1 MKKTL
6 RILLPIILSIVIIL
20 CMLWYL
26 FIYDRDFT
34 RDMLLG
40 FARFSESKGNHTVAT
55 WFYNQAY
62 AQSGNSD
69 AVAIELAEQ
78 YKSSGNYTKAEF
90 TLCNAIADGAGFDVY
105 VALSKTYVEQDKLLD
120 AVNMLNNVTNTE
132 VKHQLEIMRPT
143 APVASPTP
151 GFYTQYIS
159 VTLQSEMSTIYASG
173 NGQYPSTATNR
184 YTTPLLLS
192 DGENTICAVAVDDNG
207 LVSALSTFVY
217 TVGGVIQKMDFS
229 DAAIEAAVRSAL
241 NVSEEKALYT
251 NDLWTIKEFTIPSSA
266 TDYTDLKHMS
276 FLETLTIESG
286 ASGQL
291 HHISNLPNLIK
302 LSISKT
308 TVSQEDLK
316 AIGSRPALKELTLSS
331 CSITGIAPLENAA
344 GLVKLDLNNNT
355 IRNIDAISAM
365 KDLQEL
371 NLQHNAVESIA
382 ALKENVQLKRLDVS
396 YNSISSLSPIA
407 NLSVLG
413 WLDASTNAI
422 TDLGNLE
429 RLTSLTYLDLASN
442 DLTDVSQISACS
454 KLTDLNISSNKLSD
468 ISAVTALKELANLDF
483 SYNQVTTIPSFDK
496 NCALVTITGS
506 NNKLSSLDPLGGLR
520 HLNIVNMD
528 YNSEISSVKALS
540 NCPVLV
546 EVNVFATKVTNV
558 TALTNQSVIVNYN
571 PVQ

>member
-20 CMLWYL
+20 CMCWYL
-26 FIYDRDFT
+26 FIYDREFT

-40 FARFSESKGNHTVAT
+40 FARFSESKGNHAVAT

-90 TLCNAIADGAGFDVY
+90 TLCNAIADGAGIDVY
-105 VALSKTYVEQDKLLD
+105 IALSKVYVEQDKLLD
-120 AVNMLNNVTNTE
+120 AVNMLNNVTNAE

-159 VTLQSEMSTIYASG
+159 VALQSEMSTIYASG
-173 NGQYPSTATNR
+173 NGKYPSTTTNR
-184 YTTPLLLS
+184 YTVPLQLT
-192 DGENTICAVAVDDNG
+192 DGENTICAVAIDDNG
-207 LVSALSTFVY
+207 LVSPLSTFVY
-217 TVGGVIQKMDFS
+217 TVGGVIQKMEFADTAME
-229 DAAIEAAVRSAL
+229 AAIRSTL
-241 NVSEEKALYT
+241 NVSEEKELYT
-251 NDLWTIKEFTIPSSA
+251 NDLWTIKEFTIPSA
-266 TDYTDLKHMS
+266 AVDYADLKHMS
-276 FLETLTIESG
+276 FLESLTIESG

-291 HHISNLPNLIK
+291 HHLSNLSNLTH
-302 LSISKT
+302 LTISKT
-308 TVSQEDLK
+308 SVSQEDLQV
-316 AIGSRPALKELTLSS
+316 IGSRPVLKELTLAS
-331 CSITGIAPLENAA
+331 CSITGIAPLDNAT

-355 IRNIDAISAM
+355 IRNIDAIGAM

-371 NLQHNAVESIA
+371 NLQHNAVENIS
-382 ALKENVQLKRLDVS
+382 ALKDNVQLTQLDIS

-407 NLSVLG
+407 NLSILSRV
-413 WLDASTNAI
+413 DASTN
-422 TDLGNLE
+422 TLSDLGNLE
-429 RLTSLTYLDLASN
+429 RLTSLSYLNLASN
-442 DLTDVSQISACS
+442 ALTDVSPISACS
-454 KLTDLNISSNKLSD
+454 NLKDLNISSNELTD
-468 ISAVTALKELANLDF
+468 ISALSALGNLMYFDF
-483 SYNQVTTIPSFDK
+483 SYNQVTTLPSFNK

-506 NNKLSSLDPLGGLR
+506 NNKLSSLDPLGGLQY
-520 HLNIVNMD
+520 LNNVNMD
-528 YNSEISSVKALS
+528 YNSEISSVKALAS
-540 NCPVLV
+540 CPVLI

-558 TALTNQSVIVNYN
+558 TALTNQSIIVNYN